1 MQYIKHSSAAATPV
15 VTYVPVNMCTFRI
28 TETAVTFA
36 GNSGTTNSAVRKVTH
51 FSPNVGG
58 APGAPTI
65 PAAVL
70 ATGIGAQLGYFNRSG
85 HFIAMTEISVGP

>member
-51 FSPNVGG
+51 FSPLASGG
-58 APGAPTI
+58 VPTI